1 MVPRRIGLVT
11 HPTRD
16 IETSLVQLMQW
27 AEAQGVEVGQLPF
40 ARRQRSLLDECRAAE
55 CDLIVAVGGD
65 GTTLAAIRNGA
76 GADRPV
82 LGIACGSLGALATVP
97 ADEVGAALDRVAA
110 GDWRPRTLPALEVRA
125 DGQRLEAFNDLVVG
139 RQGEGQVRVSVSV
152 GEVLFARFA
161 GDGCIISTSL
171 GSSAYALAAGGPLL
185 APDLRAF
192 MLTPLPTHG
201 GVQPPLVVSE
211 AAELRLAVT
220 AGYGGVRY
228 EIDGQVE
235 DLDAEALRIALR
247 PDAAQIVTFA
257 DQEPF
262 VSRLRRRGI
271 ITDSPRILAEDE
283 RELEVRG
290 EER

>member
-1 MVPRRIGLVT
+1 MSPRRIGLVT

-16 IETSLVQLMQW
+16 IQAPLEQLMEW
-27 AEAQGVEVGQLPF
+27 ARAVGAEVGQLPF
-40 ARRQRSLLDECRAAE
+40 ARRQRSLLDECHAAE
-55 CDLIVAVGGD
+55 CELIVAIGGD

-76 GADRPV
+76 GAERPV

-97 ADEVGAALDRVAA
+97 ADEVGPALDRFSA
-110 GDWRPRTLPALEVRA
+110 GDWQARTLPALEVRA
-125 DGQRLEAFNDLVVG
+125 DGRALEAYNDIVVG
-139 RQGEGQVRVSVSV
+139 RQGEGQVRVSVFL

-161 GDGCIISTSL
+161 GDGCIVSTSL

-192 MLTPLPTHG
+192 VLTPLPTHG
-201 GVQPPLVVSE
+201 GVQPPLVVGE
-211 AAELRLAVT
+211 GTELRLET
-220 AGYGGVRY
+220 IAGYGGVRY
-228 EIDGQVE
+228 EIDGQIE
-235 DLDAEALRIALR
+235 DLDIDTLRIAFR
-247 PDAAQIVTFA
+247 ADAARVVSFL

-283 RELEVRG
+283 RG
-290 EER
+290 

>member
-1 MVPRRIGLVT
+1 
-11 HPTRD
+11 
-16 IETSLVQLMQW
+16 
-27 AEAQGVEVGQLPF
+27 
-40 ARRQRSLLDECRAAE
+40 
-55 CDLIVAVGGD
+55 
-65 GTTLAAIRNGA
+65 
-76 GADRPV
+76 
-82 LGIACGSLGALATVP
+82 
-97 ADEVGAALDRVAA
+97 
-110 GDWRPRTLPALEVRA
+110 
-125 DGQRLEAFNDLVVG
+125 
-139 RQGEGQVRVSVSV
+139 
-152 GEVLFARFA
+152 
-161 GDGCIISTSL
+161 
-171 GSSAYALAAGGPLL
+171 
-185 APDLRAF
+185 